1 MNTQMPFRF
10 SFHLPCNIL
19 NPLSCLKLLIL
30 HMFTLYSCAF
40 PYSSS
45 LTWMIVIFL
54 VGPPTSESFFFL
66 LFIHVIPQHKV
77 NLKKKKKRIFSG
89 LFRYNWKTKLQYK
102 VHDAMIWLI
111 FLKRILYCNPL
122 LLHRKL
128 FKLFILAS
136 RPYWFEFSS
145 TIPIHTCQLSKE
157 TELLPLSRR
166 PQLCLFSLCPWDV
179 LHWKYS
185 PPQIWKLFP
194 VSYSCR

>member
-1 MNTQMPFRF
+1 MPF
-10 SFHLPCNIL
+10 PIQV
-19 NPLSCLKLLIL
+19 LSLEWLWYFLLVPQL
-30 HMFTLYSCAF
+30 L
-40 PYSSS
+40 S
-45 LTWMIVIFL
+45 L
-54 VGPPTSESFFFL
+54 SFFFSSSML
-66 LFIHVIPQHKV
+66 YLNIRLI
-77 NLKKKKKRIFSG
+77 KKKKRIFSG